1 MIYETYL
8 FHEFINYKTA
18 IVPEIIILTPAIQKK
33 NLFKNKQHKKSFFKK
48 GLHIL
53 NALITQMKTKHRSMI
68 RRRERILMLNSLPKI
83 LLT

>member
-33 NLFKNKQHKKSFFKK
+33 NLLNKQHKKSFFKK

-53 NALITQMKTKHRSMI
+53 NALITQMKTRHRSMI